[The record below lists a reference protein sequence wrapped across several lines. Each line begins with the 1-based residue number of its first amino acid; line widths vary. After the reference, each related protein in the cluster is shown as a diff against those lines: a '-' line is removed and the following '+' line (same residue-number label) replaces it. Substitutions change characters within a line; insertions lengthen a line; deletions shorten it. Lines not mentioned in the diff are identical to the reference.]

1 MQSCTLNWPSREIEF
16 NLPILDI
23 KLNID
28 QDGNIHHKLYTKPAS
43 KGITLNFHSHHPNS
57 VKRAG
62 VANEF
67 KRAQLCASAEHRAEA
82 FQATRTKLTRN
93 NYPSNWTNP
102 HTRRRLKKKPHRPT
116 TFTFNIPYII
126 DKFNANVKHILTKHN
141 IPARLTNLRGRT
153 VRELA
158 RRPANTPSRCQSKA
172 CPAPGICQRS
182 SVIYKATCRI
192 CGLFY
197 VGLTQRKLHDRA
209 REHVTA
215 TRKRSRSSALGE
227 HYRTQHPVPCDAD
240 DKDRQPSITFEV
252 LSQHR
257 DILHLHIEEAMAIQ
271 LLRPPLMQERTLG
284 NGLSSLIS
292 LSKNFSHKKNKNRS
306 LYTIPFYTFFHQQI
320 HARTSFTHPHG
331 KLPTKLGPV
340 SFSIYRTLYTTNH
353 FLLSF
358 FS

>member
-1 MQSCTLNWPSREIEF
+1 MLWFHDSGQEIQFFAHVCSCKET
-16 NLPILDI
+16 
-23 KLNID
+23 
-28 QDGNIHHKLYTKPAS
+28 T
-43 KGITLNFHSHHPNS
+43 
-57 VKRAG
+57 
-62 VANEF
+62 
-67 KRAQLCASAEHRAEA
+67 QLCASAEHRAEA
-82 FQATRTKLTRN
+82 IQATRTKLTRN

-116 TFTFNIPYII
+116 TFTFNIPYIN
-126 DKFNANVKHILTKHN
+126 DKFNANVKHILSKHN
-141 IPARLTNLRGRT
+141 IPARLTNSRGRT

-158 RRPANTPSRCQSKA
+158 RRPATTPSRCQSKA

-215 TRKRSRSSALGE
+215 ARERSRSSALGE
-227 HYRTQHPVPCDAD
+227 HYRTQHPVPEDAD

-271 LLRPPLMQERTLG
+271 SLRPPLNRRDEHLG
-284 NGLSSLIS
+284 TGFLVWSLCPRIF
-292 LSKNFSHKKNKNRS
+292 SKKKKNRS
-306 LYTIPFYTFFHQQI
+306 LYIPFFTHSFHQQTY
-320 HARTSFTHPHG
+320 ARTSFTHLTWQIAN
-331 KLPTKLGPV
+331 KTW
-340 SFSIYRTLYTTNH
+340 T
-353 FLLSF
+353 SF
-358 FS
+358 FLSLPYFVHDKPFFFSSL